1 MEKFSRQNDV
11 SSLPIWKNFPAKKR
25 QQFLRM

>member
-1 MEKFSRQNDV
+1 MEEFSRQNDV
-11 SSLPIWKNFPAKKR
+11 SSLPIQGKFPAKKR

>member
-1 MEKFSRQNDV
+1 MEKISRQNDV